1 MRSNIRIK
9 LRHIKIIKLYVAF
22 RKTRSKITLYSVTAR
37 KILRKCSKMLM
48 LVLVSLGIMGKII
61 LFFSH

>member
-1 MRSNIRIK
+1 M
-9 LRHIKIIKLYVAF
+9 KLYVAF

-48 LVLVSLGIMGKII
+48 LVLISLGIMGKSSF
-61 LFFSH
+61 LFTLKIFPESCVLFMSK